1 MAFTLEVRGLGELKR
16 ALALVREVPGVLSA
30 ARR

>member
-1 MAFTLEVRGLGELKR
+1 MKRQTGLADLKR
-16 ALALVREVPGVLSA
+16 ALALVREVSGVLSA